1 VSEHTDAIDAHPR
14 DHPTESVLA
23 AFLDGT
29 LGAPERAGVE
39 AHLECCTECRQ
50 ALADAVEVLDASEV
64 EPSAPS
70 VPTSTRRRRRVP
82 VLAIGM
88 ALAASI
94 AGVAVLRRA
103 PQSAGDVELGTRN
116 ATPSALDERIPLLP
130 VIAPVNGAERVNE
143 HPTFTW
149 RSTRADRYSFRLLS
163 EEGAVVWSR
172 ETTDTTIVL
181 PADVRLER
189 GRSYFWRVDAL
200 AAGIVAS
207 ARAQRF
213 TVSP

>member
-1 VSEHTDAIDAHPR
+1 MSEHSDAIDADQR
-14 DHPTESVLA
+14 DHPSENVLA

-29 LGAPERAGVE
+29 LGARERAGVE
-39 AHLECCTECRQ
+39 AHLERCIACRH
-50 ALADAVEVLDASEV
+50 ALADTVEVLDASNV
-64 EPSAPS
+64 EPSARLM
-70 VPTSTRRRRRVP
+70 PTSTRRQRRVP
-82 VLAIGM
+82 LIAIGM

-103 PQSAGDVELGTRN
+103 PQSIGDVESRTRN
-116 ATPSALDERIPLLP
+116 AAPTALDERIPPLP

-143 HPTFTW
+143 HPTFAW
-149 RSTRADRYSFRLLS
+149 RSTRADRYSFKLLS
-163 EEGAVVWSR
+163 EEGAAVWSS
-172 ETTDTTIVL
+172 ETTDTTVVL
-181 PADVRLER
+181 PADVRLDR